1 LPKIC
6 ASIAADNVEDLKK
19 QIHEAFALKADYVE
33 VRFDFLKSTEIQ
45 EALKIAAKVRKK
57 AIFTLRSAEQQGK
70 FKGSNQERV
79 AYLKNLSTFKP
90 MLLDVELHTIRDN
103 IDLATYFKN
112 NHTQIL
118 ISWHDFNET
127 PQLSIL
133 LDLLEEM
140 KIYSNF
146 IKIVTTAKDAQDA
159 LRLLDFYD
167 YVSGLNLIAFA
178 MGEPGIISRI
188 LCTIYGNAPFTY
200 ATLEKPLFSGQLTIN
215 RMRKIYDRIDTLS
228 DGIYARPS

>member
-1 LPKIC
+1 V
-6 ASIAADNVEDLKK
+6 SIAVDNVEELKK
-19 QIHEAFALKADYVE
+19 QIDEAFALRADYVE
-33 VRFDFLKSTEIQ
+33 IRFDFLKSTEIQ

-57 AIFTLRSAEQQGK
+57 AIFTLRSVEQQGK
-70 FKGSNQERV
+70 FKGSNQERI
-79 AYLKNLSTFKP
+79 AYLKDLCTFKP
-90 MLLDVELHTIRDN
+90 MLLDVELHTMRDN
-103 IDLATYFKN
+103 TDLAAYFKN

-127 PQLSIL
+127 PQLRIL

-159 LRLLDFYD
+159 LRLLDLYD
-167 YVSGLNLIAFA
+167 NVGGLNLIAFA
-178 MGEPGIISRI
+178 MGEAGITSRI

-200 ATLEKPLFSGQLTIN
+200 AALEKAIFSGQLTIKQ
-215 RMRKIYDRIDTLS
+215 MRKIYDRIDTLS
-228 DGIYARPS
+228 DGIYARPA

>member
-1 LPKIC
+1 
-6 ASIAADNVEDLKK
+6 
-19 QIHEAFALKADYVE
+19 
-33 VRFDFLKSTEIQ
+33 
-45 EALKIAAKVRKK
+45 
-57 AIFTLRSAEQQGK
+57 
-70 FKGSNQERV
+70 
-79 AYLKNLSTFKP
+79 
-90 MLLDVELHTIRDN
+90 
-103 IDLATYFKN
+103 
-112 NHTQIL
+112 
-118 ISWHDFNET
+118 
-127 PQLSIL
+127 
-133 LDLLEEM
+133 M

-167 YVSGLNLIAFA
+167 YINGLNLIAFA

-200 ATLEKPLFSGQLTIN
+200 ASLEKPLFSGQLTIK